1 MKRLLALC
9 LLLGFVIVAPVSAEQ
24 LMMVRVKQSFPE
36 TMLKFQEVIKEHGYQ
51 LSRVQRVDIGLTNMG
66 YQTDKYRIVFFGK
79 LEQNRWIIEKH
90 PELIAYLPIKVAIYA
105 EEQDTLLVAANLEIL
120 INAQDQ
126 DPQLK
131 KIVSEWERDIRSMF
145 KVMHDFGATS

>member
-1 MKRLLALC
+1 MKRLISLC

-120 INAQDQ
+120 INAQD
-126 DPQLK
+126 PQLK